1 METSGWITMLL
12 SVGSV
17 LSLLSFCLYR
27 VLSLPA
33 MEEDSVHG
41 RLEIDTGDTE
51 DAD

>member
-1 METSGWITMLL
+1 MLL

-27 VLSLPA
+27 VLSLPPV
-33 MEEDSVHG
+33 EEEHLHG
-41 RLEIDTGDTE
+41 ELNIDTGDTV